1 MNDNEVCS
9 DVSRPSATEA
19 PKGGSV
25 VEEKTNRDSASGGWT
40 RPPASTYTLPLSFTL
55 AFYLHSLYSFSVAFS
70 PLYQFSLSPLPPSFP
85 HVLEGEPGS
94 PAWLQARGGL
104 PSAWCGRGT
113 VAPPTSPPDR
123 PPPLPPPFRFACP
136 CVFFFV
142 FLFCFSF
149 AVTLFFFFSTSSFL
163 NSRARGKVIQCRSV
177 NNVVLMVLR
186 IPFLRL

>member
-1 MNDNEVCS
+1 MDTPPCLHLH
-9 DVSRPSATEA
+9 A
-19 PKGGSV
+19 PALFHSC
-25 VEEKTNRDSASGGWT
+25 
-40 RPPASTYTLPLSFTL
+40 LLS
-55 AFYLHSLYSFSVAFS
+55 SFSLFI
-70 PLYQFSLSPLPPSFP
+70 FRCFLSPLSIFPLSPSAFLP
-85 HVLEGEPGS
+85 SRVGGRARFAS
-94 PAWLQARGGL
+94 MASSARGITQRMVWAWHRR
-104 PSAWCGRGT
+104 PSHLSSRQA
-113 VAPPTSPPDR
+113 

>member
-123 PPPLPPPFRFACP
+123 PPPPPAALSLRLPLCILFRLPFLL
-136 CVFFFV
+136 FFRRHS
-142 FLFCFSF
+142 FLFLFHFLVLEFSR
-149 AVTLFFFFSTSSFL
+149 TRQSDPMPFS
-163 NSRARGKVIQCRSV
+163 K
-177 NNVVLMVLR
+177 
-186 IPFLRL
+186 

>member
-123 PPPLPPPFRFACP
+123 PPPPPRRPFASPALVYSFSSSFSA
-136 CVFFFV
+136 
-142 FLFCFSF
+142 FLSPS
-149 AVTLFFFFSTSSFL
+149 LFFFFSTSSFL
-163 NSRARGKVIQCRSV
+163 KSRARGKVIQCRSV
-177 NNVVLMVLR
+177 NNVVRMVLR

>member
-1 MNDNEVCS
+1 MTTKCVVMCRGRVRRKPRRAEVLWKRKQIAIVPRG
-9 DVSRPSATEA
+9 DGHAPLPPPTRSRSLSLLPFIFILFIHFPLLSLPFINFPSLPFRLPSLTCWRASPVRQHGFKREGDYPAHGVGVA
-19 PKGGSV
+19 P
-25 VEEKTNRDSASGGWT
+25 
-40 RPPASTYTLPLSFTL
+40 
-55 AFYLHSLYSFSVAFS
+55 
-70 PLYQFSLSPLPPSFP
+70 SPLPP
-85 HVLEGEPGS
+85 L
-94 PAWLQARGGL
+94 L
-104 PSAWCGRGT
+104 PTG
-113 VAPPTSPPDR
+113 